1 MACPNINLDSW
12 KNLVAA
18 RGEDLAYYLWDKH
31 EGEVPQEEYISAVK
45 PGVQELFD
53 SNPELASIGTPEQY
67 SAYLD
72 SIFPD
77 SKMKDVVYHSSPNK
91 IEKFRDTMFGTY
103 FSYSPIKGVYGNVIH
118 NVLLNIKNPL
128 VKPKPTDSSE
138 VKINY
143 DKEYRS
149 YNNPSSPYDAS
160 IEGSTVT
167 EEGTQVRVKNP
178 EQIYILGNKEDIEGF
193 KKFVGSEKIMLQTED
208 MSASRASEETLNK
221 VKEVAKKMGVD
232 IQALTDYAK
241 ANPDIDVKS
250 INGVAD
256 LVKGVIAIS
265 TGMEN
270 VALTEEMVHIA
281 TAILE
286 QTNPKL
292 VTQMISKIDRFAI
305 YKQTL
310 DAYKGKKAYQL
321 PDGKPDIRKIKKEA
335 VDKLIAEVIINRN
348 EGSTEFPELM
358 REENVSFIKNLWN
371 TIKDILKG
379 MYRSSNINI
388 FEEVATKIMGEE
400 IGTVADIKEGG
411 VFLQVK
417 NDLVDKMYDNIVNF
431 DKRLKIVVVPA
442 KDGKEAKRFYT
453 LDGEGEIPSVTQV
466 IKKDTKMPDRTGL
479 LKAQDEQMRDWGIE
493 GHNYIDNYIS
503 DVLIDE
509 NGYKRKTPT
518 TVKIA
523 TKLNDSVREK
533 IEQFATELIN
543 SYPEG
548 TRFLLEKKVINE
560 RVKGKLASTIDF
572 IAIEPVVINGKE
584 DVKVDVL
591 DWKFSNINKA
601 NTDDIPWFKQKEWKA
616 QMGEYAKVMV
626 NYGLKSEQLRKA
638 RMVPFISNYNYR
650 VVGEPSSGLVLNSI
664 EVGKLDSAQET
675 KLYLLPV
682 PLESELTVSPK
693 VDSLLK
699 SLRQQYDKFYKSL
712 VSPEEKFSKNIQLNK
727 LSEAIRSLH
736 VKLDFEPLV
745 LVGKNFLQSAAK
757 SFKEFEDIDYSKLT
771 ADDIQK
777 KLKDLIEFK
786 KSAEKFSTLDDVFL
800 SAFPKEKLDDEAK
813 KTLASL
819 EQVAA
824 STGRMIDK
832 INELQRDYTVQ
843 LALKEGLTT
852 EETKLSVLD
861 AQKQVDII
869 SKTFLEGSKL
879 PSKIIKLASNL
890 IMNAKSLM
898 SIKVAKAIDDFSP
911 LLLDLEKVASSM
923 GVSAFSLIGQ
933 KGERGLSLIKKIDRG
948 FWDKLTV
955 AKQKKDKQFLLDN
968 MDVAEYNRL
977 AKEAIDKGVEELNN
991 TIFSSDAQTDAE
1003 QRAYRIKK
1011 LKDSLDINSDTFNG
1025 YEGYQFA
1032 YLFNKAL
1039 KEELHYS
1046 KEYKEMAKIPAAL
1059 KMWEYM
1065 VGLNQKARDMG
1076 YLTGKTGNSFFP
1088 LMEGTMIE
1096 RLSKSDNLLFEAK
1109 DLFTDGFSVRV
1120 NEEQFYSKID
1130 PETNQLK
1137 KEIPKLFTRTDKD
1150 ADQLSTDLNKV
1161 LSLWT
1166 RALLEYDANRK
1177 IENTLLTL
1185 HSVEKAKGV
1194 IMVDENQNI
1203 VFEGGVPKVDLTNMK
1218 NADALE
1224 VIIDDAIYGLR
1235 ENVASLGN
1243 VVLGTTVSK
1252 FGKGT
1257 EEEKENTKL
1266 SIKKTLENSNKLT
1279 QALAV
1284 GLKFLVAIPNYFGVN
1299 FQAFIN
1305 AGSMYRFREFQKNNA
1320 KITTGIGLSTEEKGL
1335 LDLVV
1340 PLNDEVTE
1348 EKRRELA
1355 KKQSYVKWLSTWTF
1369 TDVMM
1374 VTNSAP
1380 EKKLQFAN
1388 AMSFNDNSMV
1398 VDGRIVNIRQHLRKQ
1413 DRERYKTLPEAER
1426 RALENTFQE
1435 RVDKLKETAALTKIA
1450 KIENDR
1456 VVIPG
1461 VSEEELARY
1470 RTKIIEYGRNLTGQ
1484 MNTNNRADY
1493 RRDSIFKSF
1502 MMFKNWIPKQL
1513 YVRGGGIQKNLELD
1527 EWEYGRTRLFVKTWA
1542 ELGLWNI
1549 GKMRDIVQGTDEGL
1563 KLMKEMYDKKKEE
1576 HFIKTGEQLEISEE
1590 EFYDLVRRELSNQ
1603 AKELG
1608 VLFGLFA
1615 LVVAAK
1621 LSAPDDDEDD
1631 LTKNKYKY
1639 LLKLTNKITDE
1650 LAFYYNPTSFESITK
1665 GSVLPSLGLL
1675 VRAENVVRN
1684 VVTETYGYATDNEE
1698 LMEKAHPTKYVLD
1711 IIPGTSQFNRE
1722 ILPILDPELAKELG
1736 IRVTSEARR

>member
-18 RGEDLAYYLWDKH
+18 RGEDAAYYLWDKYD
-31 EGEVPQEEYISAVK
+31 GVVPQEEYM
-45 PGVQELFD
+45 
-53 SNPELASIGTPEQY
+53 PEGLP
-67 SAYLD
+67 
-72 SIFPD
+72 
-77 SKMKDVVYHSSPNK
+77 
-91 IEKFRDTMFGTY
+91 
-103 FSYSPIKGVYGNVIH
+103 
-118 NVLLNIKNPL
+118 
-128 VKPKPTDSSE
+128 
-138 VKINY
+138 
-143 DKEYRS
+143 
-149 YNNPSSPYDAS
+149 
-160 IEGSTVT
+160 
-167 EEGTQVRVKNP
+167 
-178 EQIYILGNKEDIEGF
+178 
-193 KKFVGSEKIMLQTED
+193 
-208 MSASRASEETLNK
+208 ASRASEETLNK

-241 ANPDIDVKS
+241 ANPDVDVKS
-250 INGVAD
+250 VNGVAD
-256 LVKGVIAIS
+256 LVKGVVAVA

-292 VTQMISKIDRFAI
+292 VTQMISKIDRFGI

-335 VDKLIAEVIINRN
+335 VDKLITEVIINRN

-371 TIKDILKG
+371 TIMDIIKG

-388 FEEVATKIMGEE
+388 FEEVAAKITEEE

-417 NDLVDKMYDNIVNF
+417 NDIVDKMYDNIVDL
-431 DKRLKIVVVPA
+431 DKRLKIVVTPA

-479 LKAQDEQMRDWGIE
+479 LKEQDEQMRDWGIE

-584 DVKVDVL
+584 DVRVDVL

-616 QMGEYAKVMV
+616 QMGEYAKIMV
-626 NYGLKSEQLRKA
+626 NYGLKSEQLRRA

-664 EVGKLDSAQET
+664 EIGKLDSAQET

-757 SFKEFEDIDYSKLT
+757 SFKEFEGIDYSKLT
-771 ADDIQK
+771 VDDIQK

-843 LALKEGLTT
+843 LALKEGVTT

-911 LLLDLEKVASSM
+911 LLLDLEKAASSR

-1046 KEYKEMAKIPAAL
+1046 KEYKEMAKIPEAL

-1096 RLSKSDNLLFEAK
+1096 RLSKSDNLLFEAR
-1109 DLFTDGFSVRV
+1109 DLFTDGFTVRV

-1461 VSEEELARY
+1461 VSEEELAKY

-1527 EWEYGRTRLFVKTWA
+1527 EWEYGRTRLFIKTWA
-1542 ELGLWNI
+1542 DLGLWNI
-1549 GKMRDIVQGTDEGL
+1549 GRMRSIVQGTDEGL

-1639 LLKLTNKITDE
+1639 LLKLTNKVTDE